1 MNKSIKD
8 PGLGTF
14 SNKKAKRFIDN
25 KGDFNVKH
33 INKKK
38 SVQEAYAYVISLSW
52 FHAIGFIIAAFVII
66 NFIFACVYLLLG
78 GETIGIK
85 SNDLLSVFLK
95 SYFFSV
101 QTLTSLG
108 YGYHA
113 PLNIATGIISS
124 VEAFL
129 GLIFFAFITG
139 LLYGKFSKPQ
149 STVRFSDK
157 MVLCNYKDHR
167 AIMFKVMSLSKNM
180 TVLSTVKTSLLLSEE
195 NKDHSFTNRFFEL
208 ELERSKIT
216 YFSTSWTVVHPI
228 DDKSPL
234 VSYSNEEIK
243 SLQGEFLILL
253 SYYDESFNQ
262 EVHVANSYIFDDIL
276 VGRRFV
282 RVFEYDDE
290 GQMILDHEKLNTT
303 KEDTFA

>member
-25 KGDFNVKH
+25 KGGFNVKH

-38 SVQEAYAYVISLSW
+38 SVHEAYAYVIGLSW
-52 FHAIGFIIAAFVII
+52 FYAIGFIVAAFAAI
-66 NFIFACVYLLLG
+66 NFVFAFIYLWLG

-85 SNDLLSVFLK
+85 SQGIFNVFLK

-113 PLNIATGIISS
+113 PHNIATGVVSS

-157 MVLCNYKDHR
+157 MVLCNYKEGR
-167 AIMFKVMSLSKNM
+167 ALMFKVMSVTKNM
-180 TVLSTVKTSLLLSEE
+180 TVLSKIKTSLLLSEE
-195 NKDHSFTNRFFEL
+195 NDDQSFTNRFFEL
-208 ELERSKIT
+208 ELERSQIT
-216 YFSTSWTVVHPI
+216 YFSTSWTVVHFI

-234 VSYSNEEIK
+234 LSYSNEEIAK
-243 SLQGEFLILL
+243 LHGEFLVLL

-262 EVHVANSYIFDDIL
+262 EVHVANSYVFDDIEL
-276 VGRRFV
+276 DKKFV
-282 RVFEYDDE
+282 RVFDYNEE
-290 GQMILDHEKLNTT
+290 GQMILDHAKLNKTRN
-303 KEDTFA
+303 DSSV